1 MRVGAPDEVLSGAA
15 GWWPVVQSWRGGS
28 LLATDVPVLRG
39 RVSASVSQEV
49 PERLDLTV
57 PRFADGTDWLPQ
69 SADAPLARF
78 GQELSV
84 SVTMW
89 SAVSGAEYETRIGRY
104 VITAWDYDDS
114 AATISLTAKG
124 VLHRVERARL
134 TSPITPR
141 TNGTLVSEAR
151 RLLPAGVS
159 AGFSTAL
166 TDRACPRSM
175 EWAEDRLGALYEI
188 ADAWPARIRTDPWG
202 QVQFLPPLADVPAPV
217 ISLSDGLPY
226 RGLPGNQRG
235 TVVGADR
242 ADDSAGAY
250 NTVVA
255 RSSASDVDIQA
266 VAVQT
271 TGPMSATGPI
281 GPVVKFWS
289 SPLLT
294 DRAQAQASADTM
306 LRNSLWPRRTVPVEL
321 VPDPRIDLD
330 DPVELIRDGIRDWGY
345 VSAYDLPLTVADG
358 PMRLDV
364 SVDA

>member
-1 MRVGAPDEVLSGAA
+1 MRVGAPSHVLGGAA
-15 GWWPVVQSWRGGS
+15 VWWPVVQAWLGGS
-28 LLATDVPVLRG
+28 LLASAVPVQRG
-39 RVSASVSQEV
+39 RASASVAQEV

-57 PRFADGTDWLPQ
+57 PRFADGRDWLPMTA
-69 SADAPLARF
+69 ADPLARF

-84 SVTMW
+84 SVVVW
-89 SAVSGAEYETRIGRY
+89 SAVTGAEYETRVGRY
-104 VITAWDYDDS
+104 VITAWDYDDGN
-114 AATISLTAKG
+114 ATIRVTAEG

-134 TSPITPR
+134 TSPVTPR
-141 TNGTLVSEAR
+141 SGGTLVSEAR
-151 RLLPAGVS
+151 RLMPAGLS
-159 AGFSTAL
+159 AGFSPAL
-166 TDRACPRSM
+166 VDRACPQSM
-175 EWAEDRLGALYEI
+175 EWSEDRLGALYEI

-202 QVQFLPPLADVPAPV
+202 QVQFLPVLPQVPVPV
-217 ISLSDGLPY
+217 LSLTDGLPY
-226 RGLPGNQRG
+226 GGLPGNQRG
-235 TVVGADR
+235 TVIGADR
-242 ADDSAGAY
+242 SDDAAGAY

-266 VAVQT
+266 VEVQT
-271 TGPMSATGPI
+271 SGPMAATGPM

-294 DRAQAQASADTM
+294 SQGQASAAARTM

-345 VSAYDLPLTVADG
+345 VTAYDLPLTVADG

-364 SVDA
+364 STAA

>member
-1 MRVGAPDEVLSGAA
+1 MRAGAPSEVLSGAA
-15 GWWPVVQSWRGGS
+15 GWWPVVQSWRGGTM
-28 LLATDVPVLRG
+28 LAAEVPVQRG

-57 PRFADGTDWLPQ
+57 PRFADGVDWLP
-69 SADAPLARF
+69 SAADDPLARF

-84 SVTMW
+84 SIVVW
-89 SAVSGAEYETRIGRY
+89 SAVTGAEYETRVGRY

-114 AATISLTAKG
+114 ASTISVTAMG
-124 VLHRVERARL
+124 LLHRVERARL
-134 TSPITPR
+134 TSPVTPR
-141 TNGTLVSEAR
+141 AAGTLVSEAR
-151 RLLPAGVS
+151 RLLPAGMS
-159 AGFSTAL
+159 AGFSAGL

-202 QVQFLPPLADVPAPV
+202 QVQFLPPLADVPTPV
-217 ISLSDGLPY
+217 ISLTDGLPY
-226 RGLPGNQRG
+226 AGLPGNRRG
-235 TVVGADR
+235 TVIGADR

-266 VAVQT
+266 VEVQT
-271 TGPMSATGPI
+271 SGPMSATGPM

-294 DRAQAQASADTM
+294 TSAQAQASARTM
-306 LRNSLWPRRTVPVEL
+306 LRNSLWPRRVIPVEM

-330 DPVELIRDGIRDWGY
+330 DPAEVIRDGIRDWGY

-364 SVDA
+364 STAA